1 MMTKKHFKIIAKIL
15 AEYRY
20 FDRIDDIVT
29 DFSKWLKTENPN
41 FDDIR
46 FRNAV
51 IDKENIQ
58 LSNYL
63 K

>member
-1 MMTKKHFKIIAKIL
+1 MTKKHFKIIAKIL
-15 AEYRY
+15 AKYRY
-20 FDRIDDIVT
+20 FDKIEDVVI

-41 FDDIR
+41 FNDIR

-51 IDKENIQ
+51 MDNTQ